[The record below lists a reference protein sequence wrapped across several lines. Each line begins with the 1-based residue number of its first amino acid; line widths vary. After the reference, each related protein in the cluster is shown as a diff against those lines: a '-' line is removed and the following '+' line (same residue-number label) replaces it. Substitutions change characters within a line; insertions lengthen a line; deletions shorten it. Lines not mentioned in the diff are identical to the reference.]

1 MVDGFKSLGFHDDE
15 MDSIFRILAA
25 IINLGDVK
33 FYQTIDKDN
42 MEQATIKN
50 VDQIRLGAF
59 KSLYN

>member
-1 MVDGFKSLGFHDDE
+1 VVDGFKSLGFHDDE

-42 MEQATIKN
+42 MEQATVKN
-50 VDQIRLGAF
+50 IDQIKLG
-59 KSLYN
+59 